1 VSWAEIQSFGVGAS
15 RGMLRWPTLV
25 IGRNDGSV
33 LVTNLAS
40 FSRTYPAR
48 AADELTAWQRQ
59 LAPAALGQ
67 LP

>member
-1 VSWAEIQSFGVGAS
+1 
-15 RGMLRWPTLV
+15 MLRWPTLV